1 MLGGVNIRLL
11 KSEGETLRRAVE
23 ETIENGLIHFN
34 GYNVNYNVNNVNGYK
49 YIGLISPAGCWGPRY
64 NEL

>member
-34 GYNVNYNVNNVNGYK
+34 GYNVNYNANNVNGYNVNCA
-49 YIGLISPAGCWGPRY
+49 YC
-64 NEL
+64 